1 MSGEIQD
8 KINNAFAELNDSIDL
23 MEGQANYCQSQQDL
37 VFYGGGAGAGKTYAS
52 LVDNLQG
59 VHDPHYLSVFFRTTT
74 TEISKGLWLE
84 AKMLYMPI
92 LTVDGTSTGKWLGKA
107 HISEKEKSITFPSG
121 AKTFFSYLE
130 LDKHADNWYGL
141 ELAKIYFEEAQ
152 QRSWYQ
158 FNVLLSR
165 NRSKAQVT
173 KGIRCT
179 LNPDRNHF
187 VYDFVKRYL
196 DEEGYPIKKLSGKT
210 AYYTINN
217 DKLYTAWKKKDLIDE
232 FEGCTPLSYTYYPAT
247 YRDNKKLLE
256 FDPRYGDKLNSL
268 SEIKK
273 KQLADGCWLDT
284 GTTGLYFKR
293 DWLRPAATLPVNS
306 MRVRAYDLA
315 ASEKTPTT
323 YPDFTVGIG
332 MAKDREGNFYLYG
345 NYVREFRDDDSD
357 IHGCFRKSSGQR
369 DQVMLTQAMFDG
381 KDCEIVMPQD
391 AGAAGKESFQNKV
404 KFFLSHGFKCQKDP
418 AGHTSRKGEKAEP
431 FLTACEHGFV
441 YIVRDSFTQASYDWL
456 MGQLEVFNPNEK
468 SSSSYKDDAMDAC
481 GTGFNYLNVKK
492 SHTVQKLPS
501 IDSPTMKSQLGI

>member
-1 MSGEIQD
+1 M
-8 KINNAFAELNDSIDL
+8 
-23 MEGQANYCQSQQDL
+23 
-37 VFYGGGAGAGKTYAS
+37 GGGKTYSA
-52 LVDNLQG
+52 LIDNLQG
-59 VHDPHYLSVFFRTTT
+59 IHDPDYVSIFFRSTT
-74 TEISKGLWLE
+74 TEINKGLWLE
-84 AKMLYMPI
+84 AKKLYMPL
-92 LTVDGTSTGKWLGKA
+92 LTDNGKRNGKLLGNA
-107 HISEKEKSITFPSG
+107 RINEKDHAITFPSG
-121 AKTFFSYLE
+121 AVTFFGYLE
-130 LDKHADNWYGL
+130 RDDHADDHYGQ
-141 ELAKIYFEEAQ
+141 EYAKIYFEECQ
-152 QRSWYQ
+152 FRSFYQ
-158 FNVLLSR
+158 FTTLSSR
-165 NRSKAQVT
+165 NRSRAQVV
-173 KGIRCT
+173 KGFRAT
-179 LNPDRNHF
+179 LNPDRNHW

-196 DEEGYPIKKLSGKT
+196 DEDGYPIKKLSGRT
-210 AYYTINN
+210 AYYTIDN
-217 DKLYTAWKKKDLIDE
+217 DKLYTSWKKKDLIE
-232 FEGCTPLSYTYYPAT
+232 SFPESTPQSYTYIPAT
-247 YRDNKKLLE
+247 LDDNKKLLE
-256 FDPRYGDKLNSL
+256 LDPKYRTKLNSL
-268 SEIKK
+268 PEIKK
-273 KQLADGCWLDT
+273 KQLLLGCWLDT